1 MAALLGAA
9 SADLGTALGDAA
21 LGAAV
26 ATGPGGAEV
35 ATALCLLAEQAA
47 AGIDYAKMRLGWHHP
62 DTRAEYRDNVHPS
75 QASSRARQQRSLASL
90 RADARVAADAA
101 SPANAQQALVSAFVR
116 EIGLAPDST
125 PGLAAVFCG
134 CIAALRAEL
143 LHPLRALQEGRGAM
157 EKTMNGQ
164 PVPRK
169 PIDAAVDALLEA
181 VLAGRYSDWRY
192 ENPFGKAQLHGLTPS
207 QVAAWRAP
215 ASSRRGEL
223 RAREGEIS
231 AEILAASQD
240 FAAEFLDGFKKCDTG
255 QELGFFWA
263 TKIGG
268 PSHGFDY
275 EPQCLL
281 PLLCNARNKVV
292 TVDDPAWPQNPSG
305 RAHLRLLH
313 RPEADGGGALLWLEE
328 THADFRAARH
338 VDSNAHAAAILAHA
352 IGRSCELKLPLYLDA
367 SNAGLLRALLAEL
380 TTQAAGCFGSVSV
393 RSDALELRPSNGVL
407 EASDFLSQKHDWV
420 QLKTEVLPPVRRAVF
435 APASP
440 VAVAVANKVEL

>member
-1 MAALLGAA
+1 
-9 SADLGTALGDAA
+9 
-21 LGAAV
+21 
-26 ATGPGGAEV
+26 
-35 ATALCLLAEQAA
+35 
-47 AGIDYAKMRLGWHHP
+47 MRLGWHHP

-207 QVAAWRAP
+207 QN
-215 ASSRRGEL
+215 
-223 RAREGEIS
+223 
-231 AEILAASQD
+231 
-240 FAAEFLDGFKKCDTG
+240 
-255 QELGFFWA
+255 
-263 TKIGG
+263 
-268 PSHGFDY
+268 GFDY

-328 THADFRAARH
+328 THGKPKKKSKKQKNIRKNEKKNSREKEYERIRA
-338 VDSNAHAAAILAHA
+338 
-352 IGRSCELKLPLYLDA
+352 
-367 SNAGLLRALLAEL
+367 LRAN
-380 TTQAAGCFGSVSV
+380 TNFVGDMQY
-393 RSDALELRPSNGVL
+393 
-407 EASDFLSQKHDWV
+407 WV